1 MGLQNTQ
8 TYRITFNPN
17 RPSGLGLNPNRSLD
31 FGLNPNRSS
40 DFGKTA
46 RLCHAACFPPSRRR
60 SGLRRGVARN
70 RMRTKAG
77 KMPES
82 LSSPIRNGHGVSD
95 DRFGLNNT
103 PGRISASPAEKASME
118 RENPYIRVQR
128 RRPKRWSSDKES
140 STEHIP
146 ARILFWKTDF
156 WAALFQGTCRH
167 AHSYAQSANKTGRN
181 PGLPISRPWPSRH
194 RPPSASLPP
203 PFPIGGRD
211 PATKFQACYRQ

>member
-17 RPSGLGLNPNRSLD
+17 R
-31 FGLNPNRSS
+31 SS
-40 DFGKTA
+40 DFGKIA

-70 RMRTKAG
+70 RMRTEAG

-82 LSSPIRNGHGVSD
+82 LISPIRNGHGVSD

-128 RRPKRWSSDKES
+128 RRPQRWSSDKES
-140 STEHIP
+140 STEHILE
-146 ARILFWKTDF
+146 RILFWKTDF

-203 PFPIGGRD
+203 PSPIGDRG
-211 PATKFQACYRQ
+211 PAARSPACYRQ